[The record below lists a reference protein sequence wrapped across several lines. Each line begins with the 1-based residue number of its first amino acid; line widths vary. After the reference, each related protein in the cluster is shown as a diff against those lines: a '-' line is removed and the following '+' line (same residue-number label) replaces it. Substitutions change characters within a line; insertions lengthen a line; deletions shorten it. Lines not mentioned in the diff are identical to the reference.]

1 MSRPVSYAVSTP
13 AGLTV
18 KIIQSGATGPR
29 GAPVVFLHSAVG
41 SAAEWRQVFELWPEP
56 HLLIAV
62 DAFAGDH
69 GAGSAGRRTLDD
81 FAEQVLGVA
90 AHLGEPV
97 HLVGFSWGGA
107 TALQVGLT
115 RPDILASLTVIE
127 PEAYSILTPT
137 DQPAFAVISALRD
150 RWRDHGRAD
159 RWHEAFEE
167 FIDFYNGP
175 GSFATWPA
183 ARQTRFLAEQ
193 RRRGDLWDVLFQ
205 APLTA
210 PALATMRLPVCVI
223 EGSISSVV
231 DHTICRLIV
240 QHLPQADHRVIDGAG
255 HMIPLTHADALTRVL
270 VDSVTSLSEGGPQP
284 RQVRHDPTS
293 G

>member
-1 MSRPVSYAVSTP
+1 MSRPVSYAVAAP
-13 AGLTV
+13 AGPTV
-18 KIIQSGATGPR
+18 NIIRSGATGSG
-29 GAPVVFLHSAVG
+29 GAPVVLLHSGVG
-41 SAAEWRQVFELWPEP
+41 GAGEWRQVFELWPEP

-62 DAFAGDH
+62 DAFGGDH
-69 GAGSAGRRTLDD
+69 GAGSAGHRTLDD
-81 FAEQVLGVA
+81 FADQVLGVA
-90 AHLGEPV
+90 DHLGEPL

-175 GSFATWPA
+175 GSFATWPG
-183 ARQTRFLAEQ
+183 ARRTRFLAEQ
-193 RRRGDLWDVLFQ
+193 RRRGDLWDVLFE

-210 PALATMRLPVCVI
+210 PALATMRPPVCLI

-231 DHTICRLIV
+231 DQTICRLIV
-240 QHLPQADHRVIDGAG
+240 RHLPRVDHRVIDGAG
-255 HMIPLTHADALTRVL
+255 HMIPLTHAAALTRIL
-270 VDSVTSLSEGGPQP
+270 VERVASVSGGGQP
-284 RQVRHDPTS
+284 PPS
-293 G
+293 SSS